1 MEPQGLGCKTFTEIQ
16 ATPSPR
22 ISQAHLPL
30 LGTLLS
36 GMPSAC
42 LIFTV
47 VSFVETWIPSIWV
60 YPQKND
66 SANQK
71 SQPPR
76 DEVSVCWK
84 AYWPNHHLALHTYH
98 QNGGCSIAM
107 YTGPNLSKNY
117 FMSGMLAYIDHTN
130 QPCSNGNIP
139 SGAMWCIGYSEAKLR
154 STAATFNFL
163 WVTFKNP
170 PINSMECFLR
180 FAMNTSPFNITAQN
194 PTDPARNTSN
204 QKNLEHIPPQ
214 TYNTIPSK

>member
-47 VSFVETWIPSIWV
+47 VSFVETWIPSILV
-60 YPQKND
+60 YPPKND
-66 SANQK
+66 STNQK

-84 AYWPNHHLALHTYH
+84 AYWPNHHLANWHGHGDKHPSLHKYH

-107 YTGPNLSKNY
+107 YTKFIQKLLHVWNVSLHWSYKSTMFEWKY
-117 FMSGMLAYIDHTN
+117 TI
-130 QPCSNGNIP
+130 
-139 SGAMWCIGYSEAKLR
+139 WCHVVYRIQRGK
-154 STAATFNFL
+154 T
-163 WVTFKNP
+163 
-170 PINSMECFLR
+170 
-180 FAMNTSPFNITAQN
+180 
-194 PTDPARNTSN
+194 
-204 QKNLEHIPPQ
+204 
-214 TYNTIPSK
+214 